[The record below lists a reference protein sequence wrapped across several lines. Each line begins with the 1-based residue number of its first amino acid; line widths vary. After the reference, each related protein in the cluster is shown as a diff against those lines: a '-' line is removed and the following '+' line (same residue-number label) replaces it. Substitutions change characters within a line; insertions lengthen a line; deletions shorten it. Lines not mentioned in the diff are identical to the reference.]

1 MFNSTRQ
8 SGSSISS
15 MSLNSLNHSLMKLKF
30 KLNNEQFFLKSYE
43 QTNYTSKGFDT
54 KSIILNSPLI
64 KLKKSFFIKSV
75 SQSPIYN
82 ISKNEKETSPK
93 KKYSPKTIY
102 IRKIKKNNCYY
113 DNIPNIKPL
122 PYNTNKTKP
131 IQNAIEKIKTM
142 NSKISFMK
150 KISNCLYTK
159 FLLSRIKKT
168 SKEQENIMHNIL
180 TSNSFNSSY
189 SIKDKNINL
198 DDSLEMSKNNPSGNS
213 IYRLPFLHKMREA
226 HPYQMI
232 HKSNSQKILRKIK
245 IINRKCNISMNNS
258 IIKEY

>member
-113 DNIPNIKPL
+113 DNYHDVTTFQIVFPKFQPGEFFR
-122 PYNTNKTKP
+122 Y
-131 IQNAIEKIKTM
+131 
-142 NSKISFMK
+142 KISI
-150 KISNCLYTK
+150 ISGHLRTGFYLY
-159 FLLSRIKKT
+159 
-168 SKEQENIMHNIL
+168 
-180 TSNSFNSSY
+180 
-189 SIKDKNINL
+189 
-198 DDSLEMSKNNPSGNS
+198 
-213 IYRLPFLHKMREA
+213 
-226 HPYQMI
+226 
-232 HKSNSQKILRKIK
+232 
-245 IINRKCNISMNNS
+245 
-258 IIKEY
+258 